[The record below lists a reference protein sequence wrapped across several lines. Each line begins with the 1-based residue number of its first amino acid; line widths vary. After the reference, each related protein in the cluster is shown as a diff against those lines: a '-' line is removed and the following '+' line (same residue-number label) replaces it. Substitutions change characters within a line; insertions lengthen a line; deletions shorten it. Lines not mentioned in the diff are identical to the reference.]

1 MIGARSPRAA
11 QRKLNSRRG
20 FGASLAP
27 TPRFS
32 APQQSL
38 SFRQRSAFN
47 TFPPNPFQDV
57 RRAISEFY
65 VLVLAL
71 AQETNGRKIDE
82 DNLRQVENCD

>member
-1 MIGARSPRAA
+1 MYTEY
-11 QRKLNSRRG
+11 
-20 FGASLAP
+20 FGATGRASSNVILNP
-27 TPRFS
+27 
-32 APQQSL
+32 L
-38 SFRQRSAFN
+38 FN

-71 AQETNGRKIDE
+71 AQETNRRKIDE